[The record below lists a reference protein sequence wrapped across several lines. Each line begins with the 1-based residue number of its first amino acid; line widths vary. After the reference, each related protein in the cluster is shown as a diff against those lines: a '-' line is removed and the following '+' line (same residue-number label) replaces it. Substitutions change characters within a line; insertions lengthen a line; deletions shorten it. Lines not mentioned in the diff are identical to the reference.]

1 MSEYAQFCAL
11 ARAAEVLGERWTLLI
26 LRELYLGPKRFSDL
40 SARLAPIAPGVLNGR
55 LRSLERHGVITR
67 RDVAPP
73 TPARLYELTEA
84 GRALEP
90 ALFELLR
97 WGARYLFPQRPGER
111 FEGDWLAMVLRAYLR
126 PGPSPSYVLAL
137 RIEGLERPVAWVVG
151 GPGGTV
157 VGLTGTEP
165 DAVIETSVTGVLGLM
180 SSRLPLE
187 VAIADGMA
195 SVTGDAVAALAFPD
209 YFAAGSGS

>member
-1 MSEYAQFCAL
+1 MPEYAQFCAL
-11 ARAAEVLGERWTLLI
+11 ARAAEVVGERWTLLI

-55 LRSLERHGVITR
+55 LRSLERHGVIAR

-97 WGARYLFPQRPGER
+97 WGARYLFPERPGER

-126 PGPSPSYVLAL
+126 PGPSPRSVIAV
-137 RIEGLERPVAWVVG
+137 RIKGFERPVAWVVG
-151 GPGGTV
+151 GPEGTEV
-157 VGLTGTEP
+157 AVAGTEP

-187 VAIADGMA
+187 AAIADGMA
-195 SVTGDAVAALAFPD
+195 SVTGDASAALAFPG
-209 YFAAGSGS
+209 YFAAGGGS